1 MKYILLFL
9 KDNIYV
15 IMAAIGAIAAILMT
29 VENFKGSGYGKKD
42 VLKIVLLGFSALI
55 IGLFLADLA
64 NWFFFRDNMF
74 AAGKNYSFWE
84 LFQKAG
90 FTFYI
95 GLFAFCGAAALFFKL
110 AKFDVKKL
118 FYYIIPAIPLF
129 HGIARVG
136 CAIEGCCY
144 GITINLRIGD
154 LLIEKF
160 PTQFCESLFLFILF
174 FLLEFRFKKG
184 RAVIYFTSYAVF
196 RFLIEF
202 LRGDDRGYLIREI
215 PLSPSQQMAIVVVLV
230 VIIYLCVTKL
240 KDKKALGAVII
251 SSVLAVTLAFSIV
264 SAVITVLEGDRAE
277 YDENVK
283 TLESEKNTLDVKKAS
298 LEKSQKSLE
307 KKLAENK
314 TLQDKINK
322 TINDKQKLLKK
333 YQDEIKKLNDELEK
347 LIQGSGGTVSE
358 NDFIWPLSKR
368 FVITTYYLDKEY
380 YKDFGIWHYAIDVG
394 GSGINKS
401 PVYASKSGTVKQ
413 SAYQA
418 GGAGHYVI
426 IDHGDNQLTVYYHLT
441 SRAVNKGDKVTQG
454 QTIGTVGSTGNS
466 TGPHLHFG
474 IKINGSWVDPL
485 KYVVNRP

>member
-1 MKYILLFL
+1 MTVKKRIVLFLTAAVLLLSSFSLVFVSAVTEGDITAEIQAKDKEMKELEQSIRSLNSELKEAEATQKTLTGEISALQSEIADLNKQIAPLEASISDLEKKSDDLSAQIGDNNGKVSTLEAEIKDCEAAISDAEGIYNENRESLKQLMRATYESGAFDPVTGINILLDSTSL
-9 KDNIYV
+9 SSYLAKVDAV
-15 IMAAIGAIAAILMT
+15 AQLTDT
-29 VENFKGSGYGKKD
+29 VKTQMDEY
-42 VLKIVLLGFSALI
+42 
-55 IGLFLADLA
+55 
-64 NWFFFRDNMF
+64 
-74 AAGKNYSFWE
+74 
-84 LFQKAG
+84 QKAIEDK
-90 FTFYI
+90 TEYKNT
-95 GLFAFCGAAALFFKL
+95 LE
-110 AKFDVKKL
+110 AKKNEL
-118 FYYIIPAIPLF
+118 
-129 HGIARVG
+129 
-136 CAIEGCCY
+136 
-144 GITINLRIGD
+144 
-154 LLIEKF
+154 
-160 PTQFCESLFLFILF
+160 
-174 FLLEFRFKKG
+174 
-184 RAVIYFTSYAVF
+184 
-196 RFLIEF
+196 
-202 LRGDDRGYLIREI
+202 
-215 PLSPSQQMAIVVVLV
+215 
-230 VIIYLCVTKL
+230 
-240 KDKKALGAVII
+240 
-251 SSVLAVTLAFSIV
+251 

-277 YDENVK
+277 YDENVR
-283 TLESEKNTLDVKKAS
+283 TLEGEKNTLDTKKAS

-314 TLQDKINK
+314 TLQEKINK

-358 NDFIWPLSKR
+358 DDFIWPLSKR

-441 SRAVNKGDKVTQG
+441 SRAVNKGDKVKQG